1 MASKIKVDTI
11 ENVAGSGNVSLG
23 SGHNLVVP
31 GNLTVDTSTL
41 KVDSSNNR
49 VGMGTAS
56 PSRQVMISRSIADG
70 SGELGIVSSDSSTSG
85 ALGNIH
91 FGNSTD
97 TSLASI
103 RATADGATDSA
114 KLEFNTE
121 KTGAAIE
128 TAMRLDSNGR
138 VTTPRQPSFMVRG
151 NNANWVS
158 VSNGSTAIIEFD
170 GNTTHNVGSHYS
182 TANDRFVA
190 PVAGIYLF
198 SVNAYVDTGGSSSDS
213 SPYGYIRL
221 RKNGSNIPGV
231 HHIYGY
237 LNAEDHD
244 QAVGLTAILELSAS
258 DYIQVALQA
267 AGGAV
272 RHYGDSSV
280 FFGHL
285 LG

>member
-31 GNLTVDTSTL
+31 GNITGQGTTTLTDDLTVDTNTLFVDAST
-41 KVDSSNNR
+41 NR
-49 VGMGTAS
+49 VGVGTTSPNNPLEISHTGSAGAGGLRIGDPSTIAS
-56 PSRQVMISRSIADG
+56 DT
-70 SGELGIVSSDSSTSG
+70 GIYLRTTGDAVIGAAGGDIVFDTNMAVQEDMRIDSS
-85 ALGNIH
+85 
-91 FGNSTD
+91 
-97 TSLASI
+97 
-103 RATADGATDSA
+103 
-114 KLEFNTE
+114 
-121 KTGAAIE
+121 
-128 TAMRLDSNGR
+128 GR
-138 VTTPRQPSFMVRG
+138 ITTPRQPSFMVRG

-158 VSNGSTAIIEFD
+158 VSSGSTAIIEFD
-170 GNTTHNVGSHYS
+170 GNTSHNVGSHYS

-190 PVAGIYLF
+190 PVAGRYLF

-213 SPYGYIRL
+213 SPYGYVRL

-267 AGGAV
+267 AGGTV

>member
-31 GNLTVDTSTL
+31 GNITGQGTTTLTDDLTVDTNTLFVDAST
-41 KVDSSNNR
+41 NR
-49 VGMGTAS
+49 VGVGTTSPNNPLEISHTGSAGAGGLRIGDPSTIAS
-56 PSRQVMISRSIADG
+56 DT
-70 SGELGIVSSDSSTSG
+70 GIYLRTTGDAVIGAAGGDIVFDTNMAVQEDMRIDSS
-85 ALGNIH
+85 
-91 FGNSTD
+91 
-97 TSLASI
+97 
-103 RATADGATDSA
+103 
-114 KLEFNTE
+114 
-121 KTGAAIE
+121 
-128 TAMRLDSNGR
+128 GR
-138 VTTPRQPSFMVRG
+138 ITTPRQPSFMVRG

-158 VSNGSTAIIEFD
+158 VSSGSTAIIEFD
-170 GNTTHNVGSHYS
+170 GNTSHNVGSHYS

-190 PVAGIYLF
+190 PVAGRYLF

-267 AGGAV
+267 AGGTV